1 MAMFLFVG
9 RGLLTQLQMHRHGSR
24 GTASDDEQHAIQSLV
39 NTLEEGRD
47 AIQHA
52 HLPKN
57 LRFLK
62 KGYHFDLKPRDL
74 TVIGRQQLFNHGVEY
89 ALTRL

>member
-1 MAMFLFVG
+1 MFLFAG
-9 RGLLTQLQMHRHGSR
+9 QGLLTQLQMHRHGSR

-52 HLPKN
+52 YLPKN